1 MVVAV
6 IWIVDVGVDAALE
19 DRLVVEWFDGGF
31 VCCAGEVDV
40 LAVFVSFALLF
51 VYTVPPVIEECREWS
66 LQRRYMPKIK
76 KPTHSVTES
85 ASRATPR
92 SVSFSTSLAPTLP
105 RAVSIPVCSAPARL
119 S

>member
-51 VYTVPPVIEECREWS
+51 VYTAPPVIEECREWS

-76 KPTHSVTES
+76 NQ
-85 ASRATPR
+85 
-92 SVSFSTSLAPTLP
+92 L
-105 RAVSIPVCSAPARL
+105 IPQRNRL
-119 S
+119 LVQRLVRYHFQRH